1 MLDVLLLQEV
11 AAKEAAFYAGLTRQR
26 QEEAAAK
33 RKKGTGT
40 MTMRERQVPSIPSRS
55 RLVTADVYI
64 PGMQKT
70 YRECMHEAHFL
81 VTLFGKLISA

>member
-1 MLDVLLLQEV
+1 MLDVSLLQEV

-40 MTMRERQVPSIPSRS
+40 MTMRERQVPSNPRDSLAESRS
-55 RLVTADVYI
+55 FSSLQTSTL
-64 PGMQKT
+64 QKS
-70 YRECMHEAHFL
+70 YQECMQQAHF
-81 VTLFGKLISA
+81 FGDSFW